1 MLENGSVTLLKG
13 ASPMAHGLAVKKN
26 PLVMQEMQKTW
37 VLSLRIGKI
46 LRRRA
51 SFQYSCLENSMDR
64 GLQSMVGYSPWGCK
78 ELDMPEVTEHNT
90 SKEREKTILVW
101 LGRPCHSPSLP
112 QLKSCS
118 GFSLLFLNLNS
129 GKKAEISY
137 LSQ

>member
-1 MLENGSVTLLKG
+1 
-13 ASPMAHGLAVKKN
+13 MAHGLAVKKN

-90 SKEREKTILVW
+90 SKVGPLGPRLLGCLV
-101 LGRPCHSPSLP
+101 SA
-112 QLKSCS
+112 
-118 GFSLLFLNLNS
+118 F
-129 GKKAEISY
+129 
-137 LSQ
+137 